1 MGQYVA
7 GHIVKSLVVHLF
19 EEYEV
24 RVLKEHQGGDR
35 YNVDKSSWTP
45 KADASLQ
52 LTKREESG
60 SD

>member
-19 EEYEV
+19 DEYEV
-24 RVLKEHQGGDR
+24 HLLKEEQGGDS

-45 KADASLQ
+45 KADASLK
-52 LTKREESG
+52 LTKRQG
-60 SD
+60 SVV